1 MIEQIISRRLQIPL
15 HQVQG
20 TVCLLRE
27 GATIPFISRYR
38 KEATGSLDEVQV
50 ASVKEWLDRLTEL
63 ETRKQTVLTTIEGQ
77 GRLTPELRRRIAE
90 CWDAV
95 ELEDIY
101 LPYKPKRRTRAT
113 VARERGLEPLAEI
126 ILAQQSRNVVQQ
138 ARRFVSAE
146 VPTPEEALAGA
157 CDIVAE
163 RISEDERARNTLR
176 RTFAREG
183 IVHSKLVKGKETEG
197 AKYADYFDAETPL
210 RSISSHR
217 FLAMRRGEE
226 EGILKIAV
234 DVDAE
239 HCIESLRRLFVRPG
253 SATREW
259 MEAAVADAF
268 KRLIR
273 PSIETEQLA
282 AAKEKADDEAIRV
295 FAENLRQLLLSS
307 PLGQKRVVAID
318 PGFRTGCKVVALDA
332 QGNLLHNTTVYPHPP
347 QGRAAEAA
355 ETLKSLAARHK
366 AEAFAI
372 GDGTAG
378 RETEQL
384 VRGLG
389 LDGVEVFMV
398 SEDGASVYSA
408 SAAAREEFPDYDVTV
423 RGAVSIGRRLI
434 DPLSE
439 LVKIDPKSIG
449 VGQYQHSVDPAK
461 LKARLRTVVESCVNR
476 VGVNI
481 NTASKHILTY
491 ISGLG
496 PVLAQNIVAYRAAN
510 GEFKSRRA
518 LLKVPRLGAK
528 AFEQAAGF
536 LRVVGGAN
544 PLDNSAVH
552 PESYAVVERMA
563 ADAGVTVER
572 LLHNTTVYPHPPQG
586 RAAEAAETLKS
597 LAARHKAEAF
607 AIGDGTAGRET
618 EQLVRGLGLDG
629 VEVFMVSED
638 GASVYS
644 ASAAAREEFPDY
656 DVTVRGAV
664 SIGRRLIDPLSE
676 LVKIDPKS
684 IGVGQYQHSVDP
696 AKLKARLRTVVESC
710 VNRVG
715 VNINTASKHILTY
728 ISGLGPVLAQ
738 NIVAYRA
745 ANGEFKSRRALLK
758 VPRLGAKAFE
768 QAAGF
773 LRVVGGANPLDNS
786 AVHPESY
793 AVVERMAADAGV
805 TVERLLADKQ
815 LRSGLKAERY
825 VSGETGLPTVTDILE
840 ALDKR
845 GLDPREQLQVF
856 AFDPN
861 VHTIGD
867 LREGMLLPG
876 IVTNITAFGA
886 FVDIGVKQDGLVHIS
901 QLADRYVASPAD
913 VVHLGQHVEVR
924 VTGVDAVRGRI
935 ALSMRREA

>member
-282 AAKEKADDEAIRV
+282 AA
-295 FAENLRQLLLSS
+295 
-307 PLGQKRVVAID
+307 
-318 PGFRTGCKVVALDA
+318 
-332 QGNLLHNTTVYPHPP
+332 
-347 QGRAAEAA
+347 EAA

-496 PVLAQNIVAYRAAN
+496 
-510 GEFKSRRA
+510 
-518 LLKVPRLGAK
+518 
-528 AFEQAAGF
+528 
-536 LRVVGGAN
+536 
-544 PLDNSAVH
+544 H
-552 PESYAVVERMA
+552 
-563 ADAGVTVER
+563 
-572 LLHNTTVYPHPPQG
+572 
-586 RAAEAAETLKS
+586 
-597 LAARHKAEAF
+597 
-607 AIGDGTAGRET
+607 
-618 EQLVRGLGLDG
+618 
-629 VEVFMVSED
+629 
-638 GASVYS
+638 
-644 ASAAAREEFPDY
+644 
-656 DVTVRGAV
+656 
-664 SIGRRLIDPLSE
+664 
-676 LVKIDPKS
+676 
-684 IGVGQYQHSVDP
+684 
-696 AKLKARLRTVVESC
+696 
-710 VNRVG
+710 
-715 VNINTASKHILTY
+715 
-728 ISGLGPVLAQ
+728 VLAQ

>member
-307 PLGQKRVVAID
+307 PLGQKRVV
-318 PGFRTGCKVVALDA
+318 
-332 QGNLLHNTTVYPHPP
+332 
-347 QGRAAEAA
+347 
-355 ETLKSLAARHK
+355 
-366 AEAFAI
+366 
-372 GDGTAG
+372 
-378 RETEQL
+378 
-384 VRGLG
+384 
-389 LDGVEVFMV
+389 
-398 SEDGASVYSA
+398 
-408 SAAAREEFPDYDVTV
+408 
-423 RGAVSIGRRLI
+423 
-434 DPLSE
+434 
-439 LVKIDPKSIG
+439 
-449 VGQYQHSVDPAK
+449 
-461 LKARLRTVVESCVNR
+461 
-476 VGVNI
+476 
-481 NTASKHILTY
+481 
-491 ISGLG
+491 
-496 PVLAQNIVAYRAAN
+496 
-510 GEFKSRRA
+510 
-518 LLKVPRLGAK
+518 
-528 AFEQAAGF
+528 
-536 LRVVGGAN
+536 
-544 PLDNSAVH
+544 
-552 PESYAVVERMA
+552 
-563 ADAGVTVER
+563 
-572 LLHNTTVYPHPPQG
+572 
-586 RAAEAAETLKS
+586 AETLKS

>member
-1 MIEQIISRRLQIPL
+1 MTERIIAQRLGIGLP
-15 HQVQG
+15 QVQG
-20 TVCLLRE
+20 TVRLLRE

-38 KEATGSLDEVQV
+38 KEATGSLDELQV
-50 ASVKEWLDRLTEL
+50 GAIKEQLDRLTEL
-63 ETRKQTVLTTIEGQ
+63 EARRQTVLTTIEGQ

-197 AKYADYFDAETPL
+197 AKYADYFDAATPL

-259 MEAAVADAF
+259 MEAAVADSF

-355 ETLKSLAARHK
+355 ETLKSLAARYK

-384 VRGLG
+384 VRGLE
-389 LDGVEVFMV
+389 GVEVFMV

-536 LRVVGGAN
+536 LRVVGGSN

-572 LLHNTTVYPHPPQG
+572 LLT
-586 RAAEAAETLKS
+586 
-597 LAARHKAEAF
+597 
-607 AIGDGTAGRET
+607 
-618 EQLVRGLGLDG
+618 
-629 VEVFMVSED
+629 
-638 GASVYS
+638 
-644 ASAAAREEFPDY
+644 
-656 DVTVRGAV
+656 
-664 SIGRRLIDPLSE
+664 
-676 LVKIDPKS
+676 
-684 IGVGQYQHSVDP
+684 
-696 AKLKARLRTVVESC
+696 
-710 VNRVG
+710 
-715 VNINTASKHILTY
+715 
-728 ISGLGPVLAQ
+728 
-738 NIVAYRA
+738 
-745 ANGEFKSRRALLK
+745 
-758 VPRLGAKAFE
+758 
-768 QAAGF
+768 
-773 LRVVGGANPLDNS
+773 
-786 AVHPESY
+786 
-793 AVVERMAADAGV
+793 
-805 TVERLLADKQ
+805 DKQ

-924 VTGVDAVRGRI
+924 VTGVDTVRGRI
-935 ALSMRREA
+935 ALSMRHEA